1 MKGIQSNIQVLIKT
15 GTKEIK
21 MLLLALNIDRG
32 LTENSNKENGRLIG
46 FDESDKYI
54 QNSNDISCM

>member
-1 MKGIQSNIQVLIKT
+1 MKGVQNNIKILIKT

-21 MLLLALNIDRG
+21 MLLLSIKKDREF
-32 LTENSNKENGRLIG
+32 TENMNKENGRLIG

-54 QNSNDISCM
+54 QLEMSNHC